1 MPGATFDLN
10 EMQPSPPRAK
20 WAKAPA
26 SSPRSMPRR
35 SRTGRIASPDASLR
49 PMTRGNS
56 ANRATEN
63 GRKAQP
69 ASVCC
74 IAAPQTRSRPRQPPA
89 RRHAPRR
96 LVCAGLNATIFGRCK
111 EPTGLHG
118 RARGASRTLSI
129 AALLALRSRRS
140 LRLCYIAGRRLPS
153 HSDNLKT
160 DGQLAY
166 QSPLADGKNDA

>member
-1 MPGATFDLN
+1 
-10 EMQPSPPRAK
+10 MQPSPRCAK

-26 SSPRSMPRR
+26 SSPHGSRKSMPRR
-35 SRTGRIASPDASLR
+35 SRTGLIASPDTSLR

-74 IAAPQTRSRPRQPPA
+74 STAPETRSRPRRPPA

-118 RARGASRTLSI
+118 RARGASRLIDCRAARTAQPPIPATLLYCRS
-129 AALLALRSRRS
+129 AFALAF
-140 LRLCYIAGRRLPS
+140 G
-153 HSDNLKT
+153 
-160 DGQLAY
+160 
-166 QSPLADGKNDA
+166 